1 MNTYTENVIA
11 ILNQVKGFE
20 KITKEDCVMKRLGG
34 MTNIVHLVETP
45 DINLIVRIAGKGTED
60 YINRTFEYNNAMA
73 AWRAGVSA
81 EILWADVKK
90 GVMVSKAINKIE
102 TMTPDLFS
110 ARNGSPTRAGVALA
124 KLHNS
129 GETFDFRFEL
139 FNMIDDYLKI
149 LSTKNAELP
158 DGYHDVVK
166 AAEPVKESLQA
177 NPTTL
182 APCHCDPLCENF
194 LDDGKN
200 MWIVDWEYSGMNDP
214 LWDLGDLSVE
224 AHMSEEQENEMLK
237 AYFGQA
243 PTEAQRGR
251 VIIYKAMCDLL
262 WTLWGLI
269 QHADKNPAEDFW
281 AYSIERFERCKK
293 LMQDSSFDDHI
304 EAIKKNLNQ

>member
-1 MNTYTENVIA
+1 MNTYTDNVIA
-11 ILNQVKGFE
+11 VLNHVKGFE
-20 KITKEDCVMKRLGG
+20 KITKEDCTMKRLGG
-34 MTNIVHLVETP
+34 MTNIVHLVETQ
-45 DINLIVRIAGKGTED
+45 DINLIVRIPGKGTED
-60 YINRTFEYNNAMA
+60 YINRTFEYNNAIA
-73 AWRAGVSA
+73 AWRSGVSA
-81 EILWADVKK
+81 EILWADVEK
-90 GVMVSKAINKIE
+90 GVMVSKAINEIE
-102 TMTPDLFS
+102 TMTPELFS
-110 ARNGSPTRAGVALA
+110 LRKGSPARAGVALS

-129 GETFDFRFEL
+129 GEIFDFRFEL

-158 DGYHDVVK
+158 EGYHDVVK
-166 AAEPVKESLQA
+166 TAEPVKESLQA

-224 AHMSEEQENEMLK
+224 AHMSEEQENEMLQ

-243 PTEAQRGR
+243 PLEAQRGR

-293 LMQDSSFDDHI
+293 LMQNSNFVEHI
-304 EAIKKNLNQ
+304 NAIKKY